1 VQQATEAAEA
11 APVIQTPTLAELG
24 PRLPI
29 GIVGTDE
36 AVHRDLECKEW
47 RGREEREV
55 EKLKRK
61 TRQKG
66 DFISRLLGY
75 MFTRVG
81 PYDFASMTPAEVQ
94 RAISK
99 LWRADAMYLYLWL
112 RHECIGPD
120 LDLELTCRHCGF
132 RIAWRGDLRTLEI
145 KTTAEPTA
153 LEWDYE
159 CNRPFELRG
168 TTVQRMRLRPSRWH
182 LFEELARKAVVEG
195 DTGVVSVDLIRECIV
210 ALNGET
216 ESRPLVAADLDLM
229 TKRDLEA
236 LSAEIDRRELGP
248 DLSVTETCP
257 RCSLQFQTSL
267 DWGYASFF
275 AISSRSTGG
284 G

>member
-1 VQQATEAAEA
+1 MQQVIDAAEA
-11 APVIQTPTLAELG
+11 APVIQTSTLAELG
-24 PRLPI
+24 ARLPI
-29 GIVGTDE
+29 GIVGPDE
-36 AVHRDLECKEW
+36 AVHRDVECKEW

-75 MFTRVG
+75 MFLRVG
-81 PYDFASMTPAEVQ
+81 PCEFAAMQPAEIKA
-94 RAISK
+94 AISK

-132 RIAWRGDLRTLEI
+132 RIAWQGDIRTLEV
-145 KTTAEPTA
+145 KTTEEPTG
-153 LEWDYE
+153 LNWTYE
-159 CNRPFELRG
+159 VARPFELRG
-168 TTVQRMRLRPSRWH
+168 TTIKSIGLRPSRWH
-182 LFEELARKAVVEG
+182 LFEELARKAVAEG
-195 DTGVVSVDLIRECIV
+195 DTGVVSVDLIRDCIV
-210 ALNGET
+210 ALNGEP
-216 ESRPLVAADLDLM
+216 EGRPLVATDLDLM
-229 TKRDLEA
+229 TKRDLER